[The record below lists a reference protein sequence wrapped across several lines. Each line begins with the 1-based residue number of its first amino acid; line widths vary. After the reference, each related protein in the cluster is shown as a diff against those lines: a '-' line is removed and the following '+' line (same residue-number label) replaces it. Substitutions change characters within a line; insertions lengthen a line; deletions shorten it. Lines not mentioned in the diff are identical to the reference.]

1 MKFSKY
7 IISILTIILILG
19 GAIFI
24 WKNRE
29 NTSSSSQ
36 VEESVPSTS
45 NQDTSKSTTSQ
56 ESLLISTEDIFTEEY
71 TVAYED
77 KKLYG
82 EITAPRDYKNK
93 KLPVV
98 VISHGFNNTFDMYKD
113 YIQLLAKQ
121 GFLVYGFDYYGGSRN
136 SKSGGQDMLQMS
148 VKTEL
153 TDLTNVVDKLISEN
167 FVDDS
172 YLNIIGVSQGGVV
185 ASLYAAANPEHIYKL
200 GLIFPAYVLFDDVK
214 ETYQNLGSPSFDQL
228 PDSLTHHNASL
239 GKIYLTDA
247 LDIDI
252 EDVQRKII
260 APTLIVHG
268 TNDTIAPYQYSVDAT
283 QRIPNAK
290 LVTVEGG
297 RHRIDDNFGK
307 IAIPAIQN
315 FLAE

>member
-1 MKFSKY
+1 M
-7 IISILTIILILG
+7 
-19 GAIFI
+19 
-24 WKNRE
+24 
-29 NTSSSSQ
+29 
-36 VEESVPSTS
+36 
-45 NQDTSKSTTSQ
+45 
-56 ESLLISTEDIFTEEY
+56 
-71 TVAYED
+71 
-77 KKLYG
+77 
-82 EITAPRDYKNK
+82 
-93 KLPVV
+93 

-153 TDLTNVVDKLISEN
+153 TDLTNVVDKLTSESY
-167 FVDDS
+167 VDKD
-172 YLNIIGVSQGGVV
+172 YLSIIGVSQGGVV

-252 EDVQRKII
+252 EDVQKKII

-268 TNDTIAPYQYSVDAT
+268 TNDTIAPYQYSVDAI

-297 RHRIDDNFGK
+297 SHRIDENFSK
-307 IAIPAIQN
+307 ITIPAIQN

>member
-1 MKFSKY
+1 MRY
-7 IISILTIILILG
+7 IVSILAISLVIGGGIL
-19 GAIFI
+19 F
-24 WKNRE
+24 WKSRE
-29 NTSSSSQ
+29 NTSPRIQ
-36 VEESVPSTS
+36 VEENISSASGQET
-45 NQDTSKSTTSQ
+45 NQSPKTQ
-56 ESLLISTEDIFTEEY
+56 ESHLVPTEDIVTEEY
-71 TVAYED
+71 TVTYED
-77 KKLYG
+77 KNLYG
-82 EITAPRDYKNK
+82 QITAPRDYKNK

-98 VISHGFNNTFDMYKD
+98 VISHGFNNTFDMYKG

-136 SKSGGQDMLQMS
+136 SKSGGQDMLGMS

-153 TDLTNVVDKLISEN
+153 TDLTNVVDKLTSEN
-167 FVDDS
+167 YVDKDH
-172 YLNIIGVSQGGVV
+172 LNIMGVSQGGVV
-185 ASLYAAANPEHIYKL
+185 ASLYAAANPEQIYKL

-214 ETYQNLGSPSFDQL
+214 ETYQNLGSPSFYQL

-252 EDVQRKII
+252 EDVQRKIM

-268 TNDTIAPYQYSVDAT
+268 TNDTIAPYQYSVDAI
-283 QRIPNAK
+283 QRISNAK

-297 RHRIDDNFGK
+297 RHHIDENFSK

>member
-1 MKFSKY
+1 MKY
-7 IISILTIILILG
+7 IVSILAIGLVIGGGIL
-19 GAIFI
+19 F

-29 NTSSSSQ
+29 NTSPRIQAEESISSTSSQ
-36 VEESVPSTS
+36 ET
-45 NQDTSKSTTSQ
+45 NQSPKTQ
-56 ESLLISTEDIFTEEY
+56 ESHLVPTDDIVTEEY

-82 EITAPRDYKNK
+82 QITAPKDYKNK

-153 TDLTNVVDKLISEN
+153 TDLTNVVDKLSSESY
-167 FVDDS
+167 VDKDHLS
-172 YLNIIGVSQGGVV
+172 IIGVSQGGVV
-185 ASLYAAANPEHIYKL
+185 ASLYAAANPEQIYKL

-239 GKIYLTDA
+239 GKIYLIDA

-268 TNDTIAPYQYSVDAT
+268 TNDTIAPYQYSVDAI

-297 RHRIDDNFGK
+297 SHRIDENFSK

>member
-214 ETYQNLGSPSFDQL
+214 ETYQNLGSPAFDQL

>member
-1 MKFSKY
+1 MRY
-7 IISILTIILILG
+7 IVSILAIGLVIGGGIL
-19 GAIFI
+19 F

-29 NTSSSSQ
+29 NTSPRIQ
-36 VEESVPSTS
+36 VEENISSAS
-45 NQDTSKSTTSQ
+45 SQ
-56 ESLLISTEDIFTEEY
+56 ETNQSSKTQESHLVPTEDIVTEEY
-71 TVAYED
+71 TVTYED
-77 KKLYG
+77 KNLYG
-82 EITAPRDYKNK
+82 QITAPKDYKNK

-153 TDLTNVVDKLISEN
+153 TDLTNVVEKLTSESYVDKDHLS
-167 FVDDS
+167 
-172 YLNIIGVSQGGVV
+172 IIGVSQGCVV
-185 ASLYAAANPEHIYKL
+185 ASLYAAAKPEHIYKL

-214 ETYQNLGSPSFDQL
+214 ETYQSLGSPSFDQL

-252 EDVQRKII
+252 EDVQRNII

-268 TNDTIAPYQYSVDAT
+268 TNDTIAPYQYSVDAI

-297 RHRIDDNFGK
+297 RHRIDENFSK

>member
-7 IISILTIILILG
+7 IISILTISLVIG

-29 NTSSSSQ
+29 NTSPGSQ

-45 NQDTSKSTTSQ
+45 NQDISKSTTSQ
-56 ESLLISTEDIFTEEY
+56 EILLIPTEDIVTEEY

-77 KKLYG
+77 KNLYG

-148 VKTEL
+148 VETEL
-153 TDLTNVVDKLISEN
+153 TDLTNVVDKLMSEN

-172 YLNIIGVSQGGVV
+172 HLNIIGVSQGGVV
-185 ASLYAAANPEHIYKL
+185 ASLYAATNPEQIYKL

-214 ETYQNLGSPSFDQL
+214 ETYQNLGSPSFEQL
-228 PDSLTHHNASL
+228 PDSLAHHNASL

-268 TNDTIAPYQYSVDAT
+268 TNDTTAPYQYSVDAIP
-283 QRIPNAK
+283 RIPNAK

-297 RHRIDDNFGK
+297 RHRIDENFGK

>member
-1 MKFSKY
+1 MKFPKY

-29 NTSSSSQ
+29 NTSPGSQ

-45 NQDTSKSTTSQ
+45 NQDISKSTTSQ
-56 ESLLISTEDIFTEEY
+56 ESLLIPTEDIVTEEY
-71 TVAYED
+71 TVTYED
-77 KKLYG
+77 KNLYG
-82 EITAPRDYKNK
+82 QITAPRDYKNK

-148 VKTEL
+148 VETEL

-172 YLNIIGVSQGGVV
+172 HLNIIGVSQGGVV
-185 ASLYAAANPEHIYKL
+185 ASLYAATNPEQIYKL

-214 ETYQNLGSPSFDQL
+214 ETYQNLGSPSFEQL
-228 PDSLTHHNASL
+228 PDRLTHHNASL

>member
-1 MKFSKY
+1 MRY
-7 IISILTIILILG
+7 IVSILAIVLVIGGGILL
-19 GAIFI
+19 

-29 NTSSSSQ
+29 NTSPRIQ
-36 VEESVPSTS
+36 VEENISYAS
-45 NQDTSKSTTSQ
+45 SQ
-56 ESLLISTEDIFTEEY
+56 ETDQSPKAQESHLVPTEDIVTEEY
-71 TVAYED
+71 TVTYED
-77 KKLYG
+77 KNLYG
-82 EITAPRDYKNK
+82 QITAPRGYKNK
-93 KLPVV
+93 KIPVV

-121 GFLVYGFDYYGGSRN
+121 GFLVYGFDYFGGSRN

-153 TDLTNVVDKLISEN
+153 TDLTNVVDKLTSESY
-167 FVDDS
+167 VDKS
-172 YLNIIGVSQGGVV
+172 HLSIIGVSQGGVV
-185 ASLYAAANPEHIYKL
+185 ASLYAAANPEQIYKL
-200 GLIFPAYVLFDDVK
+200 GLIFPAYVLFYDVK
-214 ETYQNLGSPSFDQL
+214 ETYQSLGSPSFDQL
-228 PDSLTHHNASL
+228 PDNLTHHNASL

-247 LDIDI
+247 LDINI

-268 TNDTIAPYQYSVDAT
+268 TNDTTALYQYSVDAS

-297 RHRIDDNFGK
+297 RHRIDENFSK

>member
-56 ESLLISTEDIFTEEY
+56 ESLLIPTEDIVTEKY
-71 TVAYED
+71 LISYED
-77 KKLYG
+77 KNLYG
-82 EITAPRDYKNK
+82 QITAPRDYKNK

-153 TDLTNVVDKLISEN
+153 TDLKNVVDKLTSESY
-167 FVDDS
+167 VDKDHLS
-172 YLNIIGVSQGGVV
+172 IIGVSQGGVV
-185 ASLYAAANPEHIYKL
+185 ASLYVATNPEQIYKL

-214 ETYQNLGSPSFDQL
+214 ETYQNLGSPSFEQL
-228 PDSLTHHNASL
+228 PDRLTHHNASL

>member
-1 MKFSKY
+1 MKY
-7 IISILTIILILG
+7 IVSILAIGLVIGGGIL
-19 GAIFI
+19 F

-29 NTSSSSQ
+29 NTSPRIQAEESISSTSSQ
-36 VEESVPSTS
+36 ET
-45 NQDTSKSTTSQ
+45 NQSPKTQ
-56 ESLLISTEDIFTEEY
+56 ESHLVPTEDIVTEEY
-71 TVAYED
+71 TVTYED
-77 KKLYG
+77 KNLYG
-82 EITAPRDYKNK
+82 QITAPKDYKNK

-153 TDLTNVVDKLISEN
+153 TDLTNVVEKLTSESYVDKDHLS
-167 FVDDS
+167 
-172 YLNIIGVSQGGVV
+172 IIGVSQGGVV
-185 ASLYAAANPEHIYKL
+185 ASLYAAAKPEHIYKL

-214 ETYQNLGSPSFDQL
+214 ETYQSLGSPSFDQL

-268 TNDTIAPYQYSVDAT
+268 TNDTIAPYQYSVDAI

-297 RHRIDDNFGK
+297 SHRIDENFSK
-307 IAIPAIQN
+307 IAIPDIQN

>member
-1 MKFSKY
+1 MKY
-7 IISILTIILILG
+7 IVSILAIGLVIGGGIL
-19 GAIFI
+19 F

-29 NTSSSSQ
+29 NTSPRIQ
-36 VEESVPSTS
+36 VEENISSAS
-45 NQDTSKSTTSQ
+45 SQ
-56 ESLLISTEDIFTEEY
+56 ETNRSPKTQESHLVPTEDIVTEEY
-71 TVAYED
+71 TVTYED
-77 KKLYG
+77 KNLYG
-82 EITAPRDYKNK
+82 QIIAPRDYKNK
-93 KLPVV
+93 KLPAV

-121 GFLVYGFDYYGGSRN
+121 GFLVYGFDYYGGSHN

-153 TDLTNVVDKLISEN
+153 TDLTNVVDKLTSESY
-167 FVDDS
+167 VDKDHLS
-172 YLNIIGVSQGGVV
+172 IIGVSQGGVV

-268 TNDTIAPYQYSVDAT
+268 TNDTIAPYQYSVDAI

-297 RHRIDDNFGK
+297 RHRIDENFSK

>member
-1 MKFSKY
+1 MRY
-7 IISILTIILILG
+7 IVSILAIGLVIGGGIL
-19 GAIFI
+19 F

-29 NTSSSSQ
+29 NTSPRIQAEESISSTSSQ
-36 VEESVPSTS
+36 ET
-45 NQDTSKSTTSQ
+45 NQSPKTQ
-56 ESLLISTEDIFTEEY
+56 ESHLVPTEDIVTEEY
-71 TVAYED
+71 MVTYED

-82 EITAPRDYKNK
+82 QITAPKDYKNK

-153 TDLTNVVDKLISEN
+153 TGLTNVVEKLTSESYVDKDHLS
-167 FVDDS
+167 
-172 YLNIIGVSQGGVV
+172 IIGVSQGGVV
-185 ASLYAAANPEHIYKL
+185 ASLYAAAKPEHIYKL

-214 ETYQNLGSPSFDQL
+214 ATYQSLGSPSFDQL

-268 TNDTIAPYQYSVDAT
+268 TNDTIAPYQYSVDAI

-297 RHRIDDNFGK
+297 SHRIDENFSK
-307 IAIPAIQN
+307 IAIPDIQN

>member
-1 MKFSKY
+1 MKY
-7 IISILTIILILG
+7 IVSILAIGLVIGGGIL
-19 GAIFI
+19 F

-29 NTSSSSQ
+29 NTSPRIQ
-36 VEESVPSTS
+36 VEENISSAS
-45 NQDTSKSTTSQ
+45 SQ
-56 ESLLISTEDIFTEEY
+56 ETNQSPKTQESHLVPTEDIVTEEY
-71 TVAYED
+71 TVTYED
-77 KKLYG
+77 KNLYG
-82 EITAPRDYKNK
+82 QITAPKDYKNK

-153 TDLTNVVDKLISEN
+153 TDLTNVVEKLTSESYVDKDRLS
-167 FVDDS
+167 
-172 YLNIIGVSQGGVV
+172 IIGVSQGGVV
-185 ASLYAAANPEHIYKL
+185 ASLYAAVNPEQIYKL

-214 ETYQNLGSPSFDQL
+214 ETYQSLGSPSFDQL
-228 PDSLTHHNASL
+228 PDSLTHHNARL

-252 EDVQRKII
+252 DIEDVQRKIT

-268 TNDTIAPYQYSVDAT
+268 TNDTTAPYQYSVDAS

-297 RHRIDDNFGK
+297 RHRIDENLSE

>member
-7 IISILTIILILG
+7 IISILTVILILG

-29 NTSSSSQ
+29 NTSPSSQ

-56 ESLLISTEDIFTEEY
+56 ESLLIPTEDIVTEKY
-71 TVAYED
+71 LISYED
-77 KKLYG
+77 KNLYG

-98 VISHGFNNTFDMYKD
+98 VISHGFNNTFDMYND

-172 YLNIIGVSQGGVV
+172 HLNIIGVSQGGVV
-185 ASLYAAANPEHIYKL
+185 ASLYATDNPEKVHKL
-200 GLIFPAYVLFDDVK
+200 ALIFPAYVLFDDVK
-214 ETYQNLGSPSFDQL
+214 ETYQSLGSPAFEQL
-228 PDSLTHHNASL
+228 PDSLIHHNASL
-239 GKIYLTDA
+239 GKLYLTDA
-247 LDIDI
+247 LDINI
-252 EDVQRKII
+252 KDVQSKITV
-260 APTLIVHG
+260 PTLIVHG
-268 TNDTIAPYQYSVDAT
+268 TNDTTAPYQYSVDAS

-297 RHRIDDNFGK
+297 RHRIDENFGK

>member
-1 MKFSKY
+1 MRY
-7 IISILTIILILG
+7 IVSILAIGLVIGGGIL
-19 GAIFI
+19 F

-29 NTSSSSQ
+29 NTSPRIQAEESISSTSSQ
-36 VEESVPSTS
+36 ET
-45 NQDTSKSTTSQ
+45 NQSPKTQ
-56 ESLLISTEDIFTEEY
+56 ESHLVPTEDIVTEEY
-71 TVAYED
+71 MVTYED

-82 EITAPRDYKNK
+82 QISAPKDYKNK

-153 TDLTNVVDKLISEN
+153 TDLTNVVEKLTSESYVDKDHLS
-167 FVDDS
+167 
-172 YLNIIGVSQGGVV
+172 IIGVSQGGVV
-185 ASLYAAANPEHIYKL
+185 ASLYAAAKPEHIYKL

-214 ETYQNLGSPSFDQL
+214 ETYQSLGSPSFDQL

-252 EDVQRKII
+252 EDAQRNII

-268 TNDTIAPYQYSVDAT
+268 TNDTIAPYQYSVDAI

-297 RHRIDDNFGK
+297 SHRIDENFSK
-307 IAIPAIQN
+307 IALPAIQN

>member
-1 MKFSKY
+1 MRY
-7 IISILTIILILG
+7 IVSILAIGLVIGGGIL
-19 GAIFI
+19 F

-29 NTSSSSQ
+29 NTSPRIQAEESISSTSSQ
-36 VEESVPSTS
+36 ET
-45 NQDTSKSTTSQ
+45 NQSPKTQ
-56 ESLLISTEDIFTEEY
+56 ESHLVPTEDIVTEEY
-71 TVAYED
+71 MVTYED

-82 EITAPRDYKNK
+82 QITAPKDYKNK

-153 TDLTNVVDKLISEN
+153 TDLTNVVEKLTSESYVDKDHLS
-167 FVDDS
+167 
-172 YLNIIGVSQGGVV
+172 IIGVSQGGVV
-185 ASLYAAANPEHIYKL
+185 ASLYAAAKPEHIYKL

-214 ETYQNLGSPSFDQL
+214 ETYQSLGSPSFDQL

-252 EDVQRKII
+252 EDAQRNII

-268 TNDTIAPYQYSVDAT
+268 TNDTIAPYQYSVDAI

-297 RHRIDDNFGK
+297 SHRIDENFSK
-307 IAIPAIQN
+307 IAIPDIQN

>member
-1 MKFSKY
+1 MRY
-7 IISILTIILILG
+7 IVSILAIGLVIGGGIL
-19 GAIFI
+19 F

-29 NTSSSSQ
+29 NTSPRIQAEESISSTSSQ
-36 VEESVPSTS
+36 ET
-45 NQDTSKSTTSQ
+45 NQSPKTQ
-56 ESLLISTEDIFTEEY
+56 ESHLVPTEDIVTEEY

-77 KKLYG
+77 KNLYG
-82 EITAPRDYKNK
+82 QITAPKDYKNK

-153 TDLTNVVDKLISEN
+153 TDLTNVVEKLTSESYVDKDHLS
-167 FVDDS
+167 
-172 YLNIIGVSQGGVV
+172 IIGVSQGGVV
-185 ASLYAAANPEHIYKL
+185 ASLYAAAKPEHIYNL

-214 ETYQNLGSPSFDQL
+214 ETYQSLGSPSFDQL

-252 EDVQRKII
+252 EDAQRTII

-268 TNDTIAPYQYSVDAT
+268 TNDTIAPYQYSVDAI

-297 RHRIDDNFGK
+297 SHRIDENFSK
-307 IAIPAIQN
+307 IAIPDIQN

>member
-1 MKFSKY
+1 MRY
-7 IISILTIILILG
+7 IVSILAIGLVIGGGIL
-19 GAIFI
+19 F

-29 NTSSSSQ
+29 NTSPRIQAEESISSTSSQ
-36 VEESVPSTS
+36 ET
-45 NQDTSKSTTSQ
+45 NQSPKTQ
-56 ESLLISTEDIFTEEY
+56 ESHLVPTEDIVTEEY
-71 TVAYED
+71 TVTYED
-77 KKLYG
+77 KNLYG
-82 EITAPRDYKNK
+82 QITAPKDYKNK

-153 TDLTNVVDKLISEN
+153 TDLTNVVEKLTSESYVDKDHLS
-167 FVDDS
+167 
-172 YLNIIGVSQGGVV
+172 IIGVSQGGVV
-185 ASLYAAANPEHIYKL
+185 ASLYAAAKPEHIYKL

-214 ETYQNLGSPSFDQL
+214 ETYQSLGSPSFDQL

-268 TNDTIAPYQYSVDAT
+268 TNDTIAPYQYSVDAI

-297 RHRIDDNFGK
+297 SHRIDENFSK
-307 IAIPAIQN
+307 IAIPDIQN

>member
-1 MKFSKY
+1 MRY
-7 IISILTIILILG
+7 IVSFLAIGLVIGGGIL
-19 GAIFI
+19 F

-29 NTSSSSQ
+29 NTSPRIQAEESISSASSQ
-36 VEESVPSTS
+36 ET
-45 NQDTSKSTTSQ
+45 NQSPKTQ
-56 ESLLISTEDIFTEEY
+56 ESHLVPTEDIVTEEY
-71 TVAYED
+71 TVTYED
-77 KKLYG
+77 KNLYG
-82 EITAPRDYKNK
+82 QITAPKDYKNK

-153 TDLTNVVDKLISEN
+153 TDLTNVVEKLTSESYVDKDHLS
-167 FVDDS
+167 
-172 YLNIIGVSQGGVV
+172 IIGVSQGGVV
-185 ASLYAAANPEHIYKL
+185 ASLYAAAKPEHIYKL

-214 ETYQNLGSPSFDQL
+214 ETYQSLGSPSFDQL

-268 TNDTIAPYQYSVDAT
+268 TNDTIAPYQYSVDAI

-297 RHRIDDNFGK
+297 SHRIDENFSK
-307 IAIPAIQN
+307 IAIPDIQN

>member
-1 MKFSKY
+1 MRY
-7 IISILTIILILG
+7 IVSILAIGLVIGGGIL
-19 GAIFI
+19 F

-29 NTSSSSQ
+29 NTSPRIQAEESISSTSSQ
-36 VEESVPSTS
+36 ET
-45 NQDTSKSTTSQ
+45 NQSPKTQ
-56 ESLLISTEDIFTEEY
+56 ESHLVPTEDIVTEEY
-71 TVAYED
+71 TVTYED
-77 KKLYG
+77 KNLYG
-82 EITAPRDYKNK
+82 QITAPKDYKNK

-153 TDLTNVVDKLISEN
+153 TDLTNVVEKLTSESYVDKDHLS
-167 FVDDS
+167 
-172 YLNIIGVSQGGVV
+172 IIGVSHGGVV
-185 ASLYAAANPEHIYKL
+185 ASLYAAAKPEHIYKL

-214 ETYQNLGSPSFDQL
+214 ETYQSLGSPSFDQL

-268 TNDTIAPYQYSVDAT
+268 TNDTIAPYQYSVDAI

-297 RHRIDDNFGK
+297 IHRIDENFSK

>member
-1 MKFSKY
+1 MRY
-7 IISILTIILILG
+7 IVSILAIGLVIGGGIL
-19 GAIFI
+19 F

-29 NTSSSSQ
+29 NTSPRIQ
-36 VEESVPSTS
+36 VEENISSAS
-45 NQDTSKSTTSQ
+45 SQ
-56 ESLLISTEDIFTEEY
+56 ETNQSSKTQESHLVPTEDIVTEEY
-71 TVAYED
+71 TVTYED
-77 KKLYG
+77 KNLYG
-82 EITAPRDYKNK
+82 QITAPKDYKNK

-153 TDLTNVVDKLISEN
+153 TDLTNVVEKLTSESYVDKDHLS
-167 FVDDS
+167 
-172 YLNIIGVSQGGVV
+172 IIGVSQGCVV
-185 ASLYAAANPEHIYKL
+185 ASLYAAAKPEHIYKL

-214 ETYQNLGSPSFDQL
+214 ETYQSLGSPSFDQL

-252 EDVQRKII
+252 EDVQRNII

-268 TNDTIAPYQYSVDAT
+268 TNDTIAPYQYSVDAI

-297 RHRIDDNFGK
+297 SHRIDENFSK
-307 IAIPAIQN
+307 IAIPDIQN

>member
-1 MKFSKY
+1 MRY
-7 IISILTIILILG
+7 IVSILAIGLVIGGGIL
-19 GAIFI
+19 F

-29 NTSSSSQ
+29 NTSPRIQAEESISSTSSQ
-36 VEESVPSTS
+36 ET
-45 NQDTSKSTTSQ
+45 NQSPKTQ
-56 ESLLISTEDIFTEEY
+56 ESHLVPTEDIVTEEY
-71 TVAYED
+71 TVTYED
-77 KKLYG
+77 KNLYG
-82 EITAPRDYKNK
+82 QITAPKDYKNK

-153 TDLTNVVDKLISEN
+153 TDLTNVVEKLTSESYVDKDHLS
-167 FVDDS
+167 
-172 YLNIIGVSQGGVV
+172 IIGVSHGGVV
-185 ASLYAAANPEHIYKL
+185 ASLYAAAKPEHIYKL

-214 ETYQNLGSPSFDQL
+214 ETYQSLGSPSFDQL

-268 TNDTIAPYQYSVDAT
+268 TNDTIAPYQYSVDAI

-297 RHRIDDNFGK
+297 SHRIDENFSK

>member
-1 MKFSKY
+1 MRY
-7 IISILTIILILG
+7 IVSILAIGLVIGGGIL
-19 GAIFI
+19 F
-24 WKNRE
+24 WKSRE
-29 NTSSSSQ
+29 NTSPRIQAEESALSASSQ
-36 VEESVPSTS
+36 ET
-45 NQDTSKSTTSQ
+45 NQSPKTQ
-56 ESLLISTEDIFTEEY
+56 ESHLVPTEDIVTEEY
-71 TVAYED
+71 TVIYED
-77 KKLYG
+77 KNLYG
-82 EITAPRDYKNK
+82 QITAPRDYKNK

-153 TDLTNVVDKLISEN
+153 TDLTNVVEKLTSESYIDKDHLS
-167 FVDDS
+167 
-172 YLNIIGVSQGGVV
+172 IIGVSQGGVV
-185 ASLYAAANPEHIYKL
+185 ASLYAAANPEQIYKL

-252 EDVQRKII
+252 EDVQKRII

-268 TNDTIAPYQYSVDAT
+268 TNDTIAPYQYSVDAI

-297 RHRIDDNFGK
+297 RHRIDENFIK

>member
-1 MKFSKY
+1 MRY
-7 IISILTIILILG
+7 IVSILAIGLVIGGGIL
-19 GAIFI
+19 F

-29 NTSSSSQ
+29 NTSPRIQAEESISSTSSQ
-36 VEESVPSTS
+36 ET
-45 NQDTSKSTTSQ
+45 NQSPKTQ
-56 ESLLISTEDIFTEEY
+56 ESHLVPTEDIVTEEY
-71 TVAYED
+71 TVTYED

-82 EITAPRDYKNK
+82 QITAPKDYKNK

-153 TDLTNVVDKLISEN
+153 TDLTNVVEKLTSESYVDKDHLS
-167 FVDDS
+167 
-172 YLNIIGVSQGGVV
+172 IIGVSQGGVV
-185 ASLYAAANPEHIYKL
+185 ASLYAAAKPEHIYKL

-214 ETYQNLGSPSFDQL
+214 ETYQSLGSPSFDQL

-252 EDVQRKII
+252 EDAQRNII

-268 TNDTIAPYQYSVDAT
+268 TNDTIAPYQYSVDAI

-297 RHRIDDNFGK
+297 SHRIDENFSK
-307 IAIPAIQN
+307 IAIPDIQN

>member
-1 MKFSKY
+1 MKY
-7 IISILTIILILG
+7 IVSILAIGLVIGGGIL
-19 GAIFI
+19 F

-29 NTSSSSQ
+29 NTSPRIQAEESISSTSSQ
-36 VEESVPSTS
+36 ET
-45 NQDTSKSTTSQ
+45 NQSPKTQ
-56 ESLLISTEDIFTEEY
+56 ESHLVPTDDIVTEEY

-82 EITAPRDYKNK
+82 QITAPKDYKNK

-153 TDLTNVVDKLISEN
+153 TDLTNVVEKLTSESYVDKDRLS
-167 FVDDS
+167 
-172 YLNIIGVSQGGVV
+172 IIGVSQGGVV
-185 ASLYAAANPEHIYKL
+185 ASLYAAVNPEQIYKL

-260 APTLIVHG
+260 G
-268 TNDTIAPYQYSVDAT
+268 SYSNCT
-283 QRIPNAK
+283 WN
-290 LVTVEGG
+290 
-297 RHRIDDNFGK
+297 
-307 IAIPAIQN
+307 
-315 FLAE
+315 